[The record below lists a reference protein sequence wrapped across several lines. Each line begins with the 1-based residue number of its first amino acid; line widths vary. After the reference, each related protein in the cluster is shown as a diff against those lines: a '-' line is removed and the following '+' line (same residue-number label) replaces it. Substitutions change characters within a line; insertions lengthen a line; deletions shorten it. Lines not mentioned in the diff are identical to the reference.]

1 MSDTIESF
9 VAKLQ
14 AEGVDAGQQEAA
26 KLIEDAKA
34 QAAKIIADAEAQAKK
49 TADNADAQA
58 QATLERGKTE
68 LKLAA
73 RDIALKLQETLAQG
87 LEAAIR
93 QAVDSSLNDT
103 AFVGSLLHE
112 IVITYAKDL
121 HQHKDVMTINVPE
134 GKRQQLKDW
143 ALAEIGQQA
152 VDGVRGVFN
161 LRTTLA
167 EAGFE
172 YTVSGRTVEVT
183 TSSVTTALAELL
195 TPALREMLTEAMQDK
210 AEG

>member
-14 AEGVDAGQQEAA
+14 SEGVDAGRQEAA
-26 KLIEDAKA
+26 KLVEQAKA
-34 QAAKIIADAEAQAKK
+34 DAERIIADAQSQAQK
-49 TADNADAQA
+49 TAAEAGTAA

-73 RDIALKLQETLAQG
+73 RDIALKLQETLAKG
-87 LEAAIR
+87 LDAAIQ
-93 QAVDSSLNDT
+93 QAVGKTLDDT
-103 AFVGSLLHE
+103 AFIGTLLHE
-112 IVITYAKDL
+112 IVLIYAKDL

-134 GKRQQLKDW
+134 DKRQQLKDW
-143 ALAEIGQQA
+143 AMAEIGQQA
-152 VDGVRGVFN
+152 VEGVRGVFD

-172 YTVSGRTVEVT
+172 YTVGGRTVEVT

-195 TPALREMLTEAMQDK
+195 TPALRDILSEAMKDTETK
-210 AEG
+210 

>member
-14 AEGVDAGQQEAA
+14 SDGVDAGQQEAA
-26 KLIEDAKA
+26 KLIEQAKA
-34 QAAKIIADAEAQAKK
+34 EAAKIV
-49 TADNADAQA
+49 ADAQVQADKTAADADAAA

-73 RDIALKLQETLAQG
+73 RDIALKLQETLALG
-87 LEAAIR
+87 LDAAVN
-93 QAVDSSLNDT
+93 QAVGKTLDDT
-103 AFVGSLLHE
+103 AFIGALLHE
-112 IVITYAKDL
+112 IVLTYAKDL

-134 GKRQQLKDW
+134 DKRQQLKDW

-152 VDGVRGVFN
+152 VEGVRGVFD
-161 LRTTLA
+161 LRTTLT

-195 TPALREMLTEAMQDK
+195 TPALREMLTDAMQ
-210 AEG
+210 ETGNE